1 MREHLLSTLKLSL
14 PLIIAQIAQLGL
26 GLTDVAMIGW
36 YGTSELAALTLGHA
50 CLFFVYITLTGF
62 SLAVITNVSKAFGK
76 ADIKALRLN
85 FRMGLWLVFAFS
97 LIGLVLVSKTENFLT
112 YLEQDPYIVGIVSEY
127 IKIVQWMI
135 PFLLLTYVV
144 KAFLISVKKQQIVLV
159 ISILGLG
166 TNFVFNYLFI
176 FGNFGFP
183 ELGIQGVAYS
193 SLLTSFAMMISG
205 LFYIYFSDLKEKQ
218 IFKDFFIFDSE
229 IFLNLFK
236 LGWPICLTIM
246 AESGMFSF
254 ASILMGWIGDVELA
268 AHGISLTVFAL
279 FFMIPLGISQAG
291 TVIIAKIIGANEL
304 TKLDQAASS
313 VYLLGLGWAVLNT
326 FLIIFFGDLIISV
339 FLNSNDLNV
348 EKVAFYAGIFLFVGC
363 FFHLADSGQILF
375 AALLRGF
382 SDTKK
387 PFIISLFSYWAVGI
401 PSAYFLSQKTSL
413 AGSGVYYGIG
423 LGLLVCSILLFL
435 RFNTIKN
442 RRKSSLQTV

>member
-135 PFLLLTYVV
+135 PFLLLTYVI

-435 RFNTIKN
+435 RFITIKN
-442 RRKSSLQTV
+442 RRKSSVQTI